1 MTMPGLEV
9 RHREGAIDGRVEG
22 DGDDHEKRPKR
33 LCTVRVE
40 YHRSRPPTPGRGTER
55 PASKGRD
62 PRSFPRLQTSIRPRR
77 RPRSRG
83 SETAVGAMIFS
94 TTGRP
99 TRTAR
104 TSGLRA
110 TSGTA

>member
-9 RHREGAIDGRVEG
+9 RHRERAIDCRVEG
-22 DGDDHEKRPKR
+22 DGDDHEKRPSR
-33 LCTVRVE
+33 LWIVRVE

-62 PRSFPRLQTSIRPRR
+62 PRSFPPVQTSLRPRR
-77 RPRSRG
+77 WPRLTGRA
-83 SETAVGAMIFS
+83 TAVGAMIFS
-94 TTGRP
+94 TIGRP

-104 TSGLRA
+104 TSGLRV
-110 TSGTA
+110 